1 MKVQIATLVLATAA
15 ALPAWAGND
24 PITELS
30 GITGLSERKVQMV
43 LGNRTAYAE
52 YRYTYDRSVKAF
64 TRAVG
69 EENFHRL
76 LNGEEVALRDAQGRE
91 VVIQIHRD
99 VPSAA
104 L

>member
-1 MKVQIATLVLATAA
+1 MKVQIATLVLAAAA

-52 YRYTYDRSVKAF
+52 YRYTYDRSVRQF

-69 EENFHRL
+69 EENFRRL
-76 LNGEEVALRDAQGRE
+76 LNGEEVSLRDAQGRE
-91 VVIQIHRD
+91 VAVRLRRD
-99 VPSAA
+99 DLPSA

>member
-1 MKVQIATLVLATAA
+1 MKVQIATLVLAAAA

-52 YRYTYDRSVKAF
+52 YRYTYDRSVRQF

-69 EENFHRL
+69 EENYRRL

-91 VVIQIHRD
+91 VAIRLRHD
-99 VPSAA
+99 DLPAA

>member
-1 MKVQIATLVLATAA
+1 MKVQIATLVLAAAA

-52 YRYTYDRSVKAF
+52 YRYTYDRSVRQF

-69 EENFHRL
+69 EENFRRL
-76 LNGEEVALRDAQGRE
+76 LNGEEVSLRDAQGRE
-91 VVIQIHRD
+91 VAIRLRHD
-99 VPSAA
+99 DLPSA